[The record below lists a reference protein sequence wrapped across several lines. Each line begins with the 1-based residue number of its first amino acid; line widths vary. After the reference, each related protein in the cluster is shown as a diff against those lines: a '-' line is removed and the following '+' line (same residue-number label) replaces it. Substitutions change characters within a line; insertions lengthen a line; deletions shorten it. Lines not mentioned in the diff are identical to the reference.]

1 MKVQDIPYERVTIED
16 YRAAIGELTQA
27 ARAADSADALHDVYG
42 RMLETEEK
50 ARTELSVSEIRFT
63 LNMKDEFY
71 VGENE
76 YYDTVGP
83 EMGVLER
90 GLIEAITQNAHF
102 DAFAATLPDAI
113 VKGWH
118 NALKATDERVLA
130 EQEEEN
136 RLTTRYSKLM
146 SEMEFTFRGE
156 TMPLT
161 MLKKFM
167 NDADRATRKE
177 AFDALG
183 AGLGAHADEL
193 DDIYDSLVKVR
204 DRMAKK
210 LGYENYVE
218 LGYYRMNRI
227 CYNAEMVKKF
237 RANVLADVVPAVTKL
252 KRKLAAK
259 LGIADWKFYDD
270 GVNAPGGNPDP
281 IVQGRGLLLAGQRMY
296 REMSPIT
303 GEFFD
308 SMMEADA
315 LDVESRFGKWGGG
328 YCTEIP
334 SYRQP
339 FILANFNG
347 TSADVDVVTHEA
359 GHALAAYLKFKQGYR
374 DENLGMEVAE
384 THSMS
389 MEFFAWKYTELFFG
403 KDAAKYRFMH
413 LVDSF
418 AFLPYGTIVD
428 YFQHEAYE
436 HPDWTP
442 AERNARYLELE
453 REFRPYLSLDG
464 IPYLD
469 KGTRWQYQMHIFEQ
483 PFYYIDYCF
492 AQTIALQFLI
502 ASLEDYDGA
511 LARYFDHVKRG
522 GQYSFVDLVEAAGLE
537 SPFEE
542 GALHGLA
549 EKISS
554 IADELLE
561 QLG

>member
-1 MKVQDIPYERVTIED
+1 
-16 YRAAIGELTQA
+16 
-27 ARAADSADALHDVYG
+27 
-42 RMLETEEK
+42 
-50 ARTELSVSEIRFT
+50 
-63 LNMKDEFY
+63 
-71 VGENE
+71 
-76 YYDTVGP
+76 
-83 EMGVLER
+83 
-90 GLIEAITQNAHF
+90 
-102 DAFAATLPDAI
+102 
-113 VKGWH
+113 
-118 NALKATDERVLA
+118 
-130 EQEEEN
+130 
-136 RLTTRYSKLM
+136 
-146 SEMEFTFRGE
+146 
-156 TMPLT
+156 
-161 MLKKFM
+161 
-167 NDADRATRKE
+167 
-177 AFDALG
+177 
-183 AGLGAHADEL
+183 
-193 DDIYDSLVKVR
+193 
-204 DRMAKK
+204 
-210 LGYENYVE
+210 
-218 LGYYRMNRI
+218 
-227 CYNAEMVKKF
+227 
-237 RANVLADVVPAVTKL
+237 
-252 KRKLAAK
+252 
-259 LGIADWKFYDD
+259 
-270 GVNAPGGNPDP
+270 
-281 IVQGRGLLLAGQRMY
+281 MY

-522 GQYSFVDLVEAAGLE
+522 GQYSFVDLVEAADSNLLSKKARCTVLRRRSRRLRMNCLNSSVKRISNTDRGGVGTHPLFFV
-537 SPFEE
+537 SFR
-542 GALHGLA
+542 A
-549 EKISS
+549 ENGI
-554 IADELLE
+554 ELSRE
-561 QLG
+561 AGRGIER